1 MPKLYIFATLPLTKM
16 RLIALAIALT
26 FVLAST
32 AGNSLASDDLLPL
45 RKEKTLL
52 NILIEKITAIFSVS
66 ASEASRSSQEFTQ
79 EKISILK
86 SLNKYEMFIRTSMN
100 GADLYLNKDLVLENV
115 KKSKMEIEKSKLSPQ
130 SKKKLDSEL
139 TAIET
144 EFNKD
149 LIEGPQETL
158 KPSVLKLLNNLE
170 EVVFKMGDNDAFEAL
185 KLISTIGV

>member
-1 MPKLYIFATLPLTKM
+1 M

-139 TAIET
+139 PAIET